1 MYCVCGKCTRLFLFL
16 SRYLCHIWN
25 VEKSRS
31 TNNETR
37 YIGDLYMFFMSCV
50 SIGQCVNQTSGYWF
64 IVFIVIWHICIQC
77 TCTLL
82 ILQLMYFSSSCRI
95 FKKIWSCGFFLCT
108 LHRAYYMYCNAEV
121 MDYVDKEITVLTS
134 WLVFCGYFMNCMEQ
148 FFSHLFIDFSF

>member
-1 MYCVCGKCTRLFLFL
+1 MYVVNVHVYFYFYHGICVTYEMLKNQDLPTMKRDISVTCT
-16 SRYLCHIWN
+16 
-25 VEKSRS
+25 
-31 TNNETR
+31 
-37 YIGDLYMFFMSCV
+37 CV
-50 SIGQCVNQTSGYWF
+50 SMGLCVNQTSGYWF

-148 FFSHLFIDFSF
+148 LFSHLFIDFSF